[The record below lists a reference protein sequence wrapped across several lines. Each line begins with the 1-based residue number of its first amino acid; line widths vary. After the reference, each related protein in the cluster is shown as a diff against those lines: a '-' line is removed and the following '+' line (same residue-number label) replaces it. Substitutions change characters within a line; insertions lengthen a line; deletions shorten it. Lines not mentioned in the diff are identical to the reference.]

1 MDDAIFDCVPV
12 RRNNVCKN
20 NRKTSLNSK
29 VASSLAMRVSWLKFE
44 PRSRISP
51 CKINHFC
58 GSFYYCYS
66 REFFFLFLLDKNV
79 SLKEVVTRNKWKKG
93 NYWYDVLLNGKMA
106 KNTVIDGYK
115 LNANGEWV

>member
-1 MDDAIFDCVPV
+1 
-12 RRNNVCKN
+12 
-20 NRKTSLNSK
+20 
-29 VASSLAMRVSWLKFE
+29 MRVSWLKFE
-44 PRSRISP
+44 PRSRILP
-51 CKINHFC
+51 CKISHFR
-58 GSFYYCYS
+58 GSFYCCYS

-93 NYWYDVLLNGKMA
+93 NYWYDVLLNGKMV